1 MSSTDGGRRAGWLRS
16 SGTAEA
22 SLFVALAVALGY
34 LLVSV
39 PNVELITFTVFASGV
54 ALGLWR
60 GALVGAVSMAIY
72 SGANPVG
79 SGLALPTLFTAQVIA
94 SAAVG
99 LAGGL
104 ASPFWRSLARA
115 RRVGGPGDG
124 DTEAAP
130 GRARAAGRAWR
141 SLVAGATGL
150 VLTLVYQ
157 LAVIAGV
164 AAASPEFR
172 TGAAAMLVSNALFFA
187 VHLVSN
193 TVIFAVLAPAVL
205 PKVIGFSRSGGSG
218 GGTRPAPESEGR

>member
-1 MSSTDGGRRAGWLRS
+1 MTSTDRGRRADWLRS

-22 SLFVALAVALGY
+22 ALFVALAVALGY

-39 PNVELITFTVFASGV
+39 PNVELITFTMFASGV
-54 ALGLWR
+54 ALGRWR

-79 SGLALPTLFTAQVIA
+79 SGLALPTLFTAQVAA
-94 SAAVG
+94 SAAIG
-99 LAGGL
+99 LAGGV
-104 ASPFWRSLARA
+104 ASPLWRSFAGLPRGRDAGGSAPDAAPARA
-115 RRVGGPGDG
+115 P
-124 DTEAAP
+124 
-130 GRARAAGRAWR
+130 AAGRAWR

-150 VLTLVYQ
+150 VLTLIYQ

-187 VHLVSN
+187 IHLVSN
-193 TVIFAVLAPAVL
+193 TVVFAVLAPAVL
-205 PKVIGFSRSGGSG
+205 PKVIGLSRSRSPFEGA
-218 GGTRPAPESEGR
+218 RRAPGSEGR